1 MPKVVLQGYI
11 IVPEKDLALII
22 NELENHRLLTWQEE
36 GCLVFNVEQS
46 PNNLCRFNVYE
57 EFTDQAAFEF
67 HQQRVKASL
76 WGKLSQNAKRYYQ
89 ITNENN

>member
-11 IVPEKDLALII
+11 IVLEKDLELII

-36 GCLVFNVEQS
+36 GCLAFSVEQCS
-46 PNNLCRFNVYE
+46 NNPCRFNVYE
-57 EFTDQAAFEF
+57 EFTDQAAFDI

-76 WGKLSQNAKRYYQ
+76 WGRVSQNAKRYYQ